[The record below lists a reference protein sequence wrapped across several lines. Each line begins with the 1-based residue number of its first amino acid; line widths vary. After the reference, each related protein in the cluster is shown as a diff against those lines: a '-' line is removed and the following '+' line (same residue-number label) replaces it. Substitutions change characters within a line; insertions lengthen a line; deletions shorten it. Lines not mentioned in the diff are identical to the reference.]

1 MNVHKITG
9 KNMREALERAQEV
22 HGAAAVVLG
31 QSEASEGVALAVT
44 TTAPASRSELER
56 MRQRA
61 DELFKDVA
69 RDDET
74 TASSETSEVEERL
87 ISYGCTPGFAAA
99 AWQEALAL
107 TGRHPLDAAAEV
119 LGSRPRVAKLPKLP
133 GKTRVLAMLG
143 HSGAG
148 KTLSLAKLSA
158 RLVRAERRVHLAGLS
173 DGRVGATSPLEA
185 HGALLD
191 TEVRLFGPD
200 AALNASTLGAPGP
213 EAVLLDT
220 TGNIEQDVER
230 LTELERTLAS
240 SGAVLDVQLVLGAN
254 QQADSWAA
262 LFEAASVLPVGGCV
276 VTKLDET
283 RQPAA
288 VLEAICEENL
298 PVAFLSAGSDLARDL
313 VRATPDAFADLFLRG
328 RVS

>member
-9 KNMREALERAQEV
+9 KNMREALERAQEI

-31 QSEASEGVALAVT
+31 QSEATEGVALAVT

-56 MRQRA
+56 MRRRA

-69 RDDET
+69 RSDET
-74 TASSETSEVEERL
+74 TTSADISEVEERL
-87 ISYGCTPGFAAA
+87 ISHGCTLGFAAA
-99 AWQEALAL
+99 AWQEAVSFE
-107 TGRHPLDAAAEV
+107 GKHPLDAAAEV
-119 LGSRPRVAKLPKLP
+119 LGARLQVAKLPKLP
-133 GKTRVLAMLG
+133 GRTRVLAMLG

-158 RLVRAERRVHLAGLS
+158 RLVRAERRVALAGLS
-173 DGRVGATSPLEA
+173 NGRVGATAPLEA
-185 HGALLD
+185 HGALLG
-191 TEVRLFGPD
+191 TEVKLFGPG
-200 AALNASTLGAPGP
+200 ATLNSTTLGAPGP
-213 EAVLLDT
+213 EAILLDT
-220 TGNIEQDVER
+220 TGDIEEDVAR
-230 LTELERTLAS
+230 LTELEKELAS

-283 RQPAA
+283 RRPAT
-288 VLEAICEENL
+288 VLESICEEGL

-313 VRATPDAFADLFLRG
+313 VRATPDAFADIFLLG
-328 RVS
+328 RAS

>member
-9 KNMREALERAQEV
+9 RNIREALERAQEV

-31 QSEASEGVALAVT
+31 QSEASEGIALAVT

-56 MRQRA
+56 MRRHA
-61 DELFKDVA
+61 DELFRDVA

-74 TASSETSEVEERL
+74 TKGSAPSEVEERL
-87 ISYGCTPGFAAA
+87 ISHGCTPGFAAA
-99 AWQEALAL
+99 AWQEAVSL
-107 TGRHPLDAAAEV
+107 TEKHPLDAAAEV
-119 LGSRPRVAKLPKLP
+119 LGSRPRIASLPKLP

-148 KTLSLAKLSA
+148 KTLTLAKLGA
-158 RLVRAERRVHLAGLS
+158 RLVRSGRRIDVAALA
-173 DGRVGATSPLEA
+173 DERVGATAPLEA
-185 HGALLD
+185 HGGLLGK
-191 TEVRLFGPD
+191 EVRILGVESELT
-200 AALNASTLGAPGP
+200 AAAVGAPGP

-220 TGNIEQDVER
+220 TGRIENDVER
-230 LTELERTLAS
+230 LSALQEALES
-240 SGAVLDVQLVLGAN
+240 SGVVLDVQLVLGAN

-283 RQPAA
+283 RRPAA
-288 VLEAICEENL
+288 ILEAIHEENL

-313 VRATPDAFADLFLRG
+313 VRATPDVFADLFLLG
-328 RVS
+328 RMS

>member
-9 KNMREALERAQEV
+9 RNMREALERAQEV
-22 HGAAAVVLG
+22 HGAGAVVLG
-31 QSEASEGVALAVT
+31 QSEATEGVALAVT
-44 TTAPASRSELER
+44 TTAPANRSELER

-69 RDDET
+69 RSDET
-74 TASSETSEVEERL
+74 ATTAETSEVEERL
-87 ISYGCTPGFAAA
+87 IAHGCTLGFAAA
-99 AWQEALAL
+99 AWQEAASYQ
-107 TGRHPLDAAAEV
+107 GRHPLDAAAEV
-119 LGSRPRVAKLPKLP
+119 LGARLQVAKLPKLP
-133 GKTRVLAMLG
+133 GKTRILAMLG

-158 RLVRAERRVHLAGLS
+158 RLVRAGRRVQLAGLT
-173 DGRVGATSPLEA
+173 DGRVGATAPLEA
-185 HGALLD
+185 HGALLGAD
-191 TEVRLFGPD
+191 VKLISPG
-200 AALNASTLGAPGP
+200 ASISAQALGAPGP

-220 TGNIEQDVER
+220 TGDVDADVAR
-230 LTELERTLAS
+230 LVELEGALAN

-283 RQPAA
+283 RRPAR
-288 VLEAICEENL
+288 VLETICEESL
-298 PVAFLSAGSDLARDL
+298 PIAFLSAGSDLARDL
-313 VRATPDAFADLFLRG
+313 VRATPDSFADLFLMG

>member
-9 KNMREALERAQEV
+9 KNMRDALERAQEV

-31 QSEASEGVALAVT
+31 QSEDTEGVALAVT

-56 MRQRA
+56 MRRRA

-69 RDDET
+69 RIDET
-74 TASSETSEVEERL
+74 ATSTETSEVEERL
-87 ISYGCTPGFAAA
+87 LSHGCTLGFAAA
-99 AWQEALAL
+99 AWQEAASLE
-107 TGRHPLDAAAEV
+107 GRHPLDAAAEV
-119 LGSRPRVAKLPKLP
+119 LGNKLQVAKLPKLP

-158 RLVRAERRVHLAGLS
+158 RLVRAERRVALAGLS
-173 DGRVGATSPLEA
+173 DGRVGATAPLEA
-185 HGALLD
+185 HGALLG
-191 TEVRLFGPD
+191 TEVKLFGPG

-213 EAVLLDT
+213 EAILLDT
-220 TGNIEQDVER
+220 TGDIEEDVAR
-230 LTELERTLAS
+230 LSELEKDLAS

-254 QQADSWAA
+254 QQAESWAA

-283 RQPAA
+283 RRPAT
-288 VLEAICEENL
+288 VLESICEENL
-298 PVAFLSAGSDLARDL
+298 PVAFLSAGSDLTRDL
-313 VRATPDAFADLFLRG
+313 VRATPDAFADIFLLG
-328 RVS
+328 RAS